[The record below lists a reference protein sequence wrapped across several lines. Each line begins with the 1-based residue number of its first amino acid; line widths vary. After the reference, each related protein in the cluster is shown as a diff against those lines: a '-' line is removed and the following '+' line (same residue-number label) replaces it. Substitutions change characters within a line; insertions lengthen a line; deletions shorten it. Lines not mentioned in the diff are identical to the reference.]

1 MALRFPRVLILL
13 VGFLISPILFAQTA
27 QIAGIVSDP
36 NKAAIPNSSVQIVNQ
51 QTQETISTK
60 SNGSGLYTA
69 SALKPGVYRIAV
81 SAPGFAT
88 QVVDNTTIAVAA
100 KITLDFILHPGATE
114 QTVTVDGSGVEM
126 NTTDATVSTVIDRQ
140 FVSNIP
146 LNGRSFQSLLTAV
159 PGVSVVPSTGNG
171 ESGEF
176 TVNGQRTEANYFTVD
191 GVSANTGASPAGI
204 GFGGGF
210 SGTTPNET
218 VLGTTQSLLSV
229 DALQEFRATT
239 SSFSAE
245 YGRTPGGQF
254 SIVSRSGTD
263 QLHGTAYDYLRNDA
277 LDANNTFNKL
287 SGLPRIAERQN
298 DFGGTV
304 GGPLWIPHLYN
315 GRDKTLFFF
324 SYEGLRL
331 RTPVA
336 ATLTGVP
343 SIALRNDS
351 SVSAQL
357 RQIFNA
363 YPVPN
368 GPDRSGTA
376 GTGKSYDTLSSYT
389 AAYSS
394 PSQLNASSLRLD
406 HSFNDRF
413 KIFGRAAYTPANI
426 TTHDPGDLATVDASK
441 GKTKLVTLGATNI
454 FSARAT
460 NDLRFNITANDADTA
475 QAMSNFGGATPFSLS
490 DIPGFADPAR
500 DTFIFNFFY
509 DIHARAYLAPAATRQ
524 RQINVVDTFSTVV
537 GRHSLRF
544 GVDYRRLITS
554 ESRPPLYE
562 FAYVLTPDEIYAN
575 SMAGIVAQKYTAA
588 MRPVYE
594 NYSAFAQDEWKATSR
609 LSLSMGLR
617 WDVNPAPHDESG
629 NDPYGITTSSPYTAQ
644 VAPKGTKLW
653 QTQYGNVAPRFG
665 LAYQVHQTPGHETVL
680 RLGGGLFFDV
690 GTTNASQGYSGLG
703 SSATITPSG
712 IAFPLTQAQIDAI
725 PAPNT
730 AAPYSASVYAM
741 NPHLSSPYSLQWN
754 AALEQG
760 LGQNQTLTLSYVAST
775 GRQLYLPKQ
784 YLPYYLGNTN
794 FGPNSYLVITNNGA
808 SSSYNALQVQF
819 NRRLAQ
825 GLQAL
830 ASYTWSHSIDDATNN
845 ASVFEQ
851 LRGPSDYDI
860 RNNFEL
866 ALTYDVPGTYGNA
879 FAAAALKHW
888 SFVTR
893 VSARSALPIDLIG
906 YESIGAG
913 SALQVTYHPNV
924 VAGVPV
930 YVQDSSVPSGRRINA
945 AAFTEA
951 LSGGVPVEGNSGRN
965 SVRGYDAVEAN
976 AAVQRDFPI
985 HERFGLLFRMEA
997 FNLLNHPIYGAVYN
1011 NLSDGNLFGTTSGT
1025 LNTQLGGLNSLY
1037 QTGGQRSMQAALK
1050 LHF

>member
-1 MALRFPRVLILL
+1 LRIPRLAILCASLLLSSALL
-13 VGFLISPILFAQTA
+13 AQNA
-27 QIAGIVSDP
+27 QLTGIVTDP
-36 NKAAIPNSSVQIVNQ
+36 SKAAIPHVTIEILNE
-51 QTQETISTK
+51 QTQETTPAN
-60 SNGSGLYTA
+60 SNDTGFYTA
-69 SALKPGVYRIAV
+69 NALKPGTYRITFA
-81 SAPGFAT
+81 ATGFQT
-88 QVVDNTTIAVAA
+88 QVVEHATVAVAG
-100 KITLDFILHPGATE
+100 KINLDVTLRPGGVSE
-114 QTVTVDGSGVEM
+114 TVSVDASGLEINTV
-126 NTTDATVSTVIDRQ
+126 DATVSTVIDRQ
-140 FVSNIP
+140 FVNTIP

-159 PGVSVVPSTGNG
+159 PGVSVVPSTGTGN
-171 ESGEF
+171 SGEF
-176 TVNGQRTEANYFTVD
+176 TVNGQRTEGNYFTVD
-191 GVSANTGASPAGI
+191 GVSANTGASPSGI
-204 GFGGGF
+204 GIGGGF

-277 LDANNTFNKL
+277 LDANNTFNKR

-304 GGPLWIPHLYN
+304 GGPLWLPHLYN
-315 GRDKTLFFF
+315 GRDKTFFFF

-343 SIALRNDS
+343 SLALRQDTT
-351 SVSAQL
+351 VSPQL

-363 YPVPN
+363 YPLPN
-368 GPDRSGTA
+368 GPDRPGTA
-376 GTGKSYDTLSSYT
+376 GTGKSYNTLGSFT
-389 AAYSS
+389 AGYSS
-394 PSQLNASSLRLD
+394 PSQLDASSLRLD
-406 HSFNDRF
+406 HSFSDRF
-413 KIFGRAAYTPANI
+413 KIFGRAAYTPASI
-426 TTHDPGDLATVDASK
+426 TTHDSGDLATITASK

-460 NDLRFNITANDADTA
+460 NDLRFNLTANDADTS
-475 QAMSNFGGATPFSLS
+475 QTMSNFGGATVFPLS
-490 DIPGFADPAR
+490 NIPGFADPTR

-509 DIHARAYLAPAATRQ
+509 DIRARMYLAPAATRQ
-524 RQINVVDTFSTVV
+524 RQINVVDTFSTVF

-562 FAYVLTPDEIYAN
+562 FAYVLSPDQIYAN
-575 SMAGIVAQKYTAA
+575 TMAGIVAQKYTAS

-609 LSLSMGLR
+609 LSLSLGLR
-617 WDVNPAPHDESG
+617 WDVNPAPHDDAG
-629 NDPYGITTSSPYTAQ
+629 NDPFGVTTSSPYTAQ
-644 VAPKGTKLW
+644 VALKGTKLW
-653 QTQYGNVAPRFG
+653 QTRYGNLAPRFG
-665 LAYQVHQTPGHETVL
+665 LAYQVHQTPGYETVL

-703 SSATITPSG
+703 SSATVTPSG

-730 AAPYSASVYAM
+730 TAPYGASVYAM
-741 NPHLSSPYSLQWN
+741 NPHLSSPYSVQWN
-754 AALEQG
+754 ATVEQG
-760 LGQNQTLTLSYVAST
+760 LGHNQTLTLGYIASV

-794 FGPNSYLVITNNGA
+794 FSPNAYLVLTNNGA
-808 SSSYNALQVQF
+808 SSSYNSLQVQF
-819 NRRLAQ
+819 NRRLTQ

-866 ALTYDVPGTYGNA
+866 ALTYDVPGTYKNA

-893 VSARSALPIDLIG
+893 VTARSALPIDLIG
-906 YESIGAG
+906 YQSIGAG
-913 SALQVTYHPNV
+913 SGLQVTYHPNV
-924 VAGVPV
+924 VAGMPI
-930 YVQDSSVPSGRRINA
+930 YVHDNTVPSGRRINLN
-945 AAFTEA
+945 AFAEA
-951 LSGGVPVEGNSGRN
+951 LTGGKPSEGNSGRN

-985 HERFGLLFRMEA
+985 HDRFGLLFRMEA
-997 FNLLNHPIYGAVYN
+997 FNLLNHPVYGAVYN
-1011 NLSDGNLFGTTSGT
+1011 NLSQGNLFGTTSGT
-1025 LNTQLGGLNSLY
+1025 LNNQLGGLNSLY
-1037 QTGGQRSMQAALK
+1037 QTGGPRSMQAALK
-1050 LHF
+1050 IHF

>member
-1 MALRFPRVLILL
+1 MLLRFPRALVLLAS
-13 VGFLISPILFAQTA
+13 FLISPLLFAQTA
-27 QIAGIVSDP
+27 QMTGIVSDP
-36 NKAAIPNSSVQIVNQ
+36 SRASVPGSSVEIVNQ

-60 SNGSGLYTA
+60 TNGSGLYSA
-69 SALKPGVYRIAV
+69 SALKPGIYRITV
-81 SAPGFAT
+81 SAPGFET

-100 KITLDFILHPGATE
+100 KITLDFTLHPGGVN
-114 QTVTVDGSGVEM
+114 QTVTVDGSGIEI

-176 TVNGQRTEANYFTVD
+176 TVNGQRTEGNYFSVD
-191 GVSANTGASPAGI
+191 GVAANTGASPGGI

-254 SIVSRSGTD
+254 SIVSRSGVD
-263 QLHGTAYDYLRNDA
+263 PLHGTAYDYLRNDA

-287 SGLPRIAERQN
+287 NGLPRIAERQN
-298 DFGGTV
+298 DFGGTA
-304 GGPLWIPHLYN
+304 GGPVWLPHLYD
-315 GRDKTLFFF
+315 GRDKTFFFF

-336 ATLTGVP
+336 AALTGVP
-343 SIALRNDS
+343 SAGLRQDPT
-351 SVSAQL
+351 VSPEL
-357 RQIFNA
+357 RQIFNS

-376 GTGKSYDTLSSYT
+376 GTNKTYDTLSTFT
-389 AAYSS
+389 AGYAS
-394 PSQLNASSLRLD
+394 PSRLDASSLRLD
-406 HSFNDRF
+406 HSFGDRF
-413 KIFGRAAYTPANI
+413 KIFGRAAYTPASI
-426 TTHDPGDLATVDASK
+426 TTRDPGDLATVNASK

-460 NDLRFNITANDADTA
+460 NDLRFNVTANDADTA
-475 QAMSNFGGATPFSLS
+475 QTSDNFGGATSFPLS
-490 DIPGFADPAR
+490 DIPGFVDPTR

-509 DIHARAYLAPAATRQ
+509 DLHARMALAPAATRQ
-524 RQINVVDTFSTVV
+524 RQINVVDTFSTVF

-562 FAYVLTPDEIYAN
+562 FAYVLSPDQIYAN

-609 LSLSMGLR
+609 LSLSLGLR
-617 WDVNPAPHDESG
+617 WDVNPAPHDDSG

-653 QTQYGNVAPRFG
+653 QTQYGNLAPRVG
-665 LAYQVHQTPGHETVL
+665 LAYQVHQTPGYQTVF
-680 RLGGGLFFDV
+680 RLGGGLFYDV

-712 IAFPLTQAQIDAI
+712 VAFPLTQAQIDAI

-754 AALEQG
+754 AAVEQG
-760 LGQNQTLTLSYVAST
+760 LGQNQTLTLSYVASI

-794 FGPNSYLVITNNGA
+794 FGPGAYLVLTNNGA

-819 NRRLAQ
+819 DRRLAQ

-830 ASYTWSHSIDDATNN
+830 ASYTWSHSIDDATSN
-845 ASVFEQ
+845 ASVYEQ
-851 LRGPSDYDI
+851 LRGPSDFDI

-866 ALTYDVPGTYGNA
+866 ALTYDVPGSYQNA

-893 VSARSALPIDLIG
+893 LSARSALPIDLIG
-906 YESIGAG
+906 YQAIGAG
-913 SALQVTYHPNV
+913 SGLQITYHPNV
-924 VAGVPV
+924 VPGVPI
-930 YVQDSSVPSGRRINA
+930 YVHDNTVPSGRRINA

-951 LSGGVPVEGNSGRN
+951 FTDGNPSEGNSGRN

-976 AAVQRDFPI
+976 VAVQRDFPI
-985 HERFGLLFRMEA
+985 HDRFGLLFRMEA
-997 FNLLNHPIYGAVYN
+997 FNVLNHPIYGAVYN
-1011 NLSDGNLFGTTSGT
+1011 NLSEGNLFGTTSGT
-1025 LNTQLGGLNSLY
+1025 LNNQLGGLNSLY
-1037 QTGGQRSMQAALK
+1037 QTGGPRSMQAALK

>member
-1 MALRFPRVLILL
+1 MALRFPRSLILL
-13 VGFLISPILFAQTA
+13 GGFLVSPILFAQNA
-27 QIAGIVSDP
+27 QLAGIVSDP
-36 NKAAIPNSSVQIVNQ
+36 SNALVPNSSIDIVNQ
-51 QTQETISTK
+51 QTHETISTK
-60 SNGSGLYTA
+60 TNGSGLYSA
-69 SALKPGVYRIAV
+69 SALKPGIYRITV
-81 SAPGFAT
+81 SAPGFET

-100 KITLDFILHPGATE
+100 RITLDFKLRPGAVD
-114 QTVTVDGSGVEM
+114 QTVMVNGSGLGL

-176 TVNGQRTEANYFTVD
+176 TVNGQRTEGNYFTVD
-191 GVSANTGASPAGI
+191 GVAANTGASPGGI

-254 SIVSRSGTD
+254 SILSRSGAN

-277 LDANNTFNKL
+277 LDANNTFNKRN
-287 SGLPRIAERQN
+287 GLPRIAERQN
-298 DFGGTV
+298 DFGGTI
-304 GGPLWIPHLYN
+304 GGPVWLPHLYD
-315 GRDKTLFFF
+315 GRDKTFFFF

-336 ATLTGVP
+336 ASLTGVP
-343 SIALRNDS
+343 SMALRQDPT
-351 SVSAQL
+351 VSPQL
-357 RQIFNA
+357 RQIFSA

-376 GTGKSYDTLSSYT
+376 GTNKTYDTLSSFT
-389 AAYSS
+389 AGYAS
-394 PSQLNASSLRLD
+394 PSRLDASSLRLD
-406 HSFNDRF
+406 HSFSDRF
-413 KIFGRAAYTPANI
+413 KIFGRAAYTPASI
-426 TTHDPGDLATVDASK
+426 TTRDPGDLSTIDASK

-475 QAMSNFGGATPFSLS
+475 QTMDNFGGATSFPLS
-490 DIPGFADPAR
+490 DIPGFTDPTR

-509 DIHARAYLAPAATRQ
+509 DIHARMSLAPAATRQ
-524 RQINVVDTFSTVV
+524 RQINVVDTFSTVF

-562 FAYVLTPDEIYAN
+562 FAYVLSPDQIYSN

-594 NYSAFAQDEWKATSR
+594 NYSAFAQDEWKATPR
-609 LSLSMGLR
+609 LSLSMGVR
-617 WDVNPAPHDESG
+617 WDVNPAPHDDAG
-629 NDPYGITTSSPYTAQ
+629 NDPYGVTTSSPYTAQ

-653 QTQYGNVAPRFG
+653 RTQYGNIAPRFG
-665 LAYQVHQTPGHETVL
+665 LAYQIHQTPGYETVF

-703 SSATITPSG
+703 SSATITPSSV
-712 IAFPLTQAQIDAI
+712 AFPLTQAQVDAI
-725 PAPNT
+725 SAPDT
-730 AAPYSASVYAM
+730 SAPYGASVYAI

-754 AALEQG
+754 AAVEQG
-760 LGQNQTLTLSYVAST
+760 LGQNQTLTLNYVASI

-784 YLPYYLGNTN
+784 YLPYYLGNTS
-794 FGPNSYLVITNNGA
+794 FSPNAYLVLTNNGA
-808 SSSYNALQVQF
+808 SSSYNAFQLQF
-819 NRRLAQ
+819 NRRLAE

-845 ASVFEQ
+845 ASVYEQ

-866 ALTYDVPGTYGNA
+866 ALTYDVPGSYQNP
-879 FAAAALKHW
+879 FVAAALKHW
-888 SFVTR
+888 SLVTR
-893 VSARSALPIDLIG
+893 VTARSALPIDLIG
-906 YESIGAG
+906 YQSIGAG

-924 VAGVPV
+924 IPGAPV
-930 YVQDSSVPSGRRINA
+930 YVQDNSVPSGRRINA

-951 LSGGVPVEGNSGRN
+951 FSGGQPVEGNSGRN

-976 AAVQRDFPI
+976 VAVQRDFPI
-985 HERFGLLFRMEA
+985 HERFGLLLRMEA
-997 FNLLNHPIYGAVYN
+997 FNVLNHPIYGMVYN
-1011 NLSDGNLFGTTSGT
+1011 NLSQGNLFGTTSGT
-1025 LNTQLGGLNSLY
+1025 LNNQLGGLNSLY
-1037 QTGGQRSMQAALK
+1037 QTGGPRSMQAALK

>member
-1 MALRFPRVLILL
+1 MALRFPRSLVLL
-13 VGFLISPILFAQTA
+13 GSFLMAPILFAQTA
-27 QIAGIVSDP
+27 QITGIVSDTS
-36 NKAAIPNSSVQIVNQ
+36 KAAVPNSSVEIVNQ
-51 QTQETISTK
+51 QTHETISTK
-60 SNGSGLYTA
+60 TNGTGLYTA
-69 SALKPGVYRIAV
+69 PALKPGIYRITV
-81 SAPGFAT
+81 SGPGFAT
-88 QVVDNTTIAVAA
+88 EIVDNATVTVAA
-100 KITLDFILHPGATE
+100 KITLDFTLRPGGVN
-114 QTVTVDGSGVEM
+114 QTVTVDGSGLEL

-176 TVNGQRTEANYFTVD
+176 TVNGQRTEGNYFTVD
-191 GVSANTGASPAGI
+191 GVAANTGASPGGI

-287 SGLPRIAERQN
+287 NGLPRIAERQN

-304 GGPLWIPHLYN
+304 GGPVWLPHLYD
-315 GRDKTLFFF
+315 GRDKTFFFF

-336 ATLTGVP
+336 AILTGVP
-343 SIALRNDS
+343 SVALRQDPTVS
-351 SVSAQL
+351 SQL

-368 GPDRSGTA
+368 GPDRSGTT
-376 GTGKSYDTLSSYT
+376 GTGKTYDTLSSFT
-389 AAYSS
+389 AGYSS
-394 PSQLNASSLRLD
+394 PSQLDASSLRID
-406 HSFNDRF
+406 HSFSERF

-426 TTHDPGDLATVDASK
+426 TTHDPGDLATLDASK
-441 GKTKLVTLGATNI
+441 GKTKLVTLGATNT

-460 NDLRFNITANDADTA
+460 NDLRFNITGNDADTA
-475 QAMSNFGGATPFSLS
+475 QSMSNFGGATPFPFSA
-490 DIPGFADPAR
+490 IPGFANPTSDE
-500 DTFIFNFFY
+500 FIFNFFY
-509 DIHARAYLAPAATRQ
+509 DIHARMSLAPAATRQ
-524 RQINVVDTFSTVV
+524 RQINVVDTFSTVF
-537 GRHSLRF
+537 GRHSLSF

-562 FAYVLTPDEIYAN
+562 FAYVLSPDQIYAN

-609 LSLSMGLR
+609 LSLSLGLR
-617 WDVNPAPHDESG
+617 WDVNPAPHDDSG
-629 NDPYGITTSSPYTAQ
+629 NDPYGVTTSSPYTAQ

-653 QTQYGNVAPRFG
+653 QTQYGNIAPRFG
-665 LAYQVHQTPGHETVL
+665 LAYQIHQTPGHETVF

-730 AAPYSASVYAM
+730 ASPYGASVYAM

-754 AALEQG
+754 AAVEQG
-760 LGQNQTLTLSYVAST
+760 LGQNQTLTLNYVASV

-794 FGPNSYLVITNNGA
+794 FSPNAYLVLTNNGA

-845 ASVFEQ
+845 ASVYEQ

-866 ALTYDVPGTYGNA
+866 ALTYDVPGSYQNA
-879 FAAAALKHW
+879 FAATALKHW

-893 VSARSALPIDLIG
+893 ITARSALPIDLIG

-924 VAGVPV
+924 VPGVPV
-930 YVQDSSVPSGRRINA
+930 YVQDSTVPSGRRINA

-951 LSGGVPVEGNSGRN
+951 LSGGQPVEGNSGRN

-976 AAVQRDFPI
+976 VAVQRDFPI
-985 HERFGLLFRMEA
+985 HERVGLLFRVEA
-997 FNLLNHPIYGAVYN
+997 FNVLNHPIYGAVYN
-1011 NLSDGNLFGTTSGT
+1011 QLSQGNLFGTTSGT
-1025 LNTQLGGLNSLY
+1025 LNNQLGDLNSLY
-1037 QTGGQRSMQAALK
+1037 QTGGPRSMQAALK

>member
-1 MALRFPRVLILL
+1 MLLRFPRTLVLL
-13 VGFLISPILFAQTA
+13 GSFLISPLLFAQTA
-27 QIAGIVSDP
+27 QMAGIVSDP
-36 NKAAIPNSSVQIVNQ
+36 SKAAVPGSSVEIVNQ
-51 QTQETISTK
+51 QTHEAISTK
-60 SNGSGLYTA
+60 TNGSGLYSA
-69 SALKPGVYRIAV
+69 SALKPGIYRITV
-81 SAPGFAT
+81 SAPGFET

-100 KITLDFILHPGATE
+100 KITLDFTLHPGGVN
-114 QTVTVDGSGVEM
+114 QTVTVDGSGIEI

-176 TVNGQRTEANYFTVD
+176 TVNGQRTEGNYFTVD
-191 GVSANTGASPAGI
+191 GVAANTGASPGGI
-204 GFGGGF
+204 GLGGGF

-287 SGLPRIAERQN
+287 NGLPRIAERQN
-298 DFGGTV
+298 DFGGTA
-304 GGPLWIPHLYN
+304 GGPVWLPHLYD
-315 GRDKTLFFF
+315 GRDKTFFFF

-336 ATLTGVP
+336 AALTGVP
-343 SIALRNDS
+343 SAGLRQDPT
-351 SVSAQL
+351 VSPEL
-357 RQIFNA
+357 RQIFNS

-376 GTGKSYDTLSSYT
+376 GTNKTYDTLSTFT
-389 AAYSS
+389 AGYAS
-394 PSQLNASSLRLD
+394 PSRLDASSLRLD
-406 HSFNDRF
+406 HSFSDRF
-413 KIFGRAAYTPANI
+413 KIFGRAAYTPASI
-426 TTHDPGDLATVDASK
+426 TTRDPGDLATVDASK

-475 QAMSNFGGATPFSLS
+475 QTSDNFGGATAFPLS
-490 DIPGFADPAR
+490 DIPGFVDPTR

-509 DIHARAYLAPAATRQ
+509 DLHARMALAPAATRQ
-524 RQINVVDTFSTVV
+524 RQINVVDTFSTVF
-537 GRHSLRF
+537 GRHSLSF

-562 FAYVLTPDEIYAN
+562 FAYVLSPDQIYAN

-609 LSLSMGLR
+609 LSLSLGLR
-617 WDVNPAPHDESG
+617 WDVNPAPHDDSG

-653 QTQYGNVAPRFG
+653 QTQYGNLAPRLG
-665 LAYQVHQTPGHETVL
+665 LAYQVHQTPGHETVF
-680 RLGGGLFFDV
+680 RLGGGLFYDV

-712 IAFPLTQAQIDAI
+712 VAFPLTQAQIDAI

-754 AALEQG
+754 AAVEQG
-760 LGQNQTLTLSYVAST
+760 LGQNQTLTLSYVASI

-794 FGPNSYLVITNNGA
+794 FGPGAYLVLTNNGA

-819 NRRLAQ
+819 DRRLAQ

-830 ASYTWSHSIDDATNN
+830 ASYTWSHSIDDATSN
-845 ASVFEQ
+845 ASVYEQ
-851 LRGPSDYDI
+851 LRGPSDFDI

-866 ALTYDVPGTYGNA
+866 ALTYDVPGSYQNP

-893 VSARSALPIDLIG
+893 ISARSALPIDLIG
-906 YESIGAG
+906 YQAIGAG
-913 SALQVTYHPNV
+913 SGLQVTYHPNV
-924 VAGVPV
+924 VPGVPI
-930 YVQDSSVPSGRRINA
+930 YVHDNTVPSGRRINA

-951 LSGGVPVEGNSGRN
+951 VTGGNPSEGNSGRN

-976 AAVQRDFPI
+976 VAVQRDFPI
-985 HERFGLLFRMEA
+985 HDRFGLLFRMEA
-997 FNLLNHPIYGAVYN
+997 FNVLNHPIYGAVYN
-1011 NLSDGNLFGTTSGT
+1011 NLSEGNLFGTTSET
-1025 LNTQLGGLNSLY
+1025 LNNQLGGLNSLY
-1037 QTGGQRSMQAALK
+1037 QTGGPRSMQAALK

>member
-1 MALRFPRVLILL
+1 MALRFPRSLVLL
-13 VGFLISPILFAQTA
+13 GSFLISPVLFAQSA

-36 NKAAIPNSSVQIVNQ
+36 SKAAVPGSSVDIVNQ
-51 QTQETISTK
+51 QTHETLATK
-60 SNGSGLYTA
+60 TNGSGLYSA
-69 SALKPGVYRIAV
+69 SALKPGIYRITV
-81 SAPGFAT
+81 SAPGFET
-88 QVVDNTTIAVAA
+88 QVVGDIPVAVAA
-100 KITLDFILHPGATE
+100 KITLDFTLHLGTVS
-114 QTVTVDGSGVEM
+114 QTVTVDGSGIEV

-140 FVSNIP
+140 FVANIP

-176 TVNGQRTEANYFTVD
+176 TVNGQRTEGNYFTVD
-191 GVSANTGASPAGI
+191 GVAANTGASPSGI

-229 DALQEFRATT
+229 DALEEFRATT

-277 LDANNTFNKL
+277 LDANNTFNNRN
-287 SGLPRIAERQN
+287 GVPRIAERQN

-304 GGPLWIPHLYN
+304 GGPVWLPHLYN
-315 GRDKTLFFF
+315 GRDKTFFFF

-336 ATLTGVP
+336 AALTGVP
-343 SIALRNDS
+343 SMALRQDP

-357 RQIFNA
+357 REIFNA
-363 YPVPN
+363 YPVPDP
-368 GPDRSGTA
+368 GTDRSGTVGPNGYA
-376 GTGKSYDTLSSYT
+376 TLATFTGG
-389 AAYSS
+389 YSS
-394 PSQLNASSLRLD
+394 PSRLDASSLRLD
-406 HSFNDRF
+406 HSFSDRF
-413 KIFGRAAYTPANI
+413 KIFGRAAYTPASI
-426 TTHDPGDLATVDASK
+426 TTHDPQDLATVFASK

-454 FSARAT
+454 VSSRAT

-475 QAMSNFGGATPFSLS
+475 QSMSDFGGATPFPLS
-490 DIPGFADPAR
+490 DIPGFASPAT

-509 DIHARAYLAPAATRQ
+509 DLHARMSLAPAATRQ
-524 RQINVVDTFSTVV
+524 RQINVVDTFSTVF
-537 GRHSLRF
+537 GRHSLRL

-562 FAYVLTPDEIYAN
+562 FAYVLTPDQLYTN
-575 SMAGIVAQKYTAA
+575 SMAGIVAQKYTAS

-594 NYSAFAQDEWKATSR
+594 NYSAFAQDEWKVTPR
-609 LSLSMGLR
+609 LSLSMGMR
-617 WDVNPAPHDESG
+617 WDVNPAPHDNSG

-644 VAPKGTKLW
+644 VAPEGTKLW
-653 QTQYGNVAPRFG
+653 RTQYGNVAPRFG
-665 LAYQVHQTPGHETVL
+665 LAYQVHQAPGHETVF

-712 IAFPLTQAQIDAI
+712 IAFPLSQAQIDAI

-730 AAPYSASVYAM
+730 AAPYGASVYAM
-741 NPHLSSPYSLQWN
+741 NPHLASPYSLQWN
-754 AALEQG
+754 AAIEQN
-760 LGQNQTLTLSYVAST
+760 LGQNQTLTLNYVASI

-784 YLPYYLGNTN
+784 YLPYYLGNTS
-794 FGPNSYLVITNNGA
+794 FGPSSYLVLTNNGA

-819 NRRLAQ
+819 NRHLSR

-860 RNNFEL
+860 RSNFEL
-866 ALTYDVPGTYGNA
+866 ALTYDVPGHYQNA
-879 FAAAALKHW
+879 FAAATLKHW
-888 SFVTR
+888 SFVSR
-893 VSARSALPIDLIG
+893 VTARSALPIDLIG
-906 YESIGAG
+906 FQTIGAG
-913 SALQVTYHPNV
+913 SGLQVTYHPNV
-924 VAGVPV
+924 VSGVPI
-930 YVQDSSVPSGRRINA
+930 YVQDDSVPSGRRINS

-951 LSGGVPVEGNSGRN
+951 LSGGQPIEGNSGRN

-976 AAVQRDFPI
+976 VALQRDFPI
-985 HERFGLLFRMEA
+985 HERFGLQFRMEA
-997 FNLLNHPIYGAVYN
+997 FNVLNHPIYGAVYN
-1011 NLSDGNLFGTTSGT
+1011 NLSQGNLFGTTSGT
-1025 LNTQLGGLNSLY
+1025 LNNQLGGLNSLY
-1037 QTGGQRSMQAALK
+1037 QTGGPRSMQAALK